1 MAMDRDQVRMRLA
14 ALRDEARTLADAPSV
29 AGEQVEDW
37 RKRTA
42 SVLEDVYGPDS
53 EPTRDFARIK
63 FDDSK
68 IVNVAERVFQE
79 AADQQGVDISG
90 LKIRLPSAEKVF
102 RSGLHEAAELLTS
115 LTHP

>member
-1 MAMDRDQVRMRLA
+1 M
-14 ALRDEARTLADAPSV
+14 
-29 AGEQVEDW
+29 
-37 RKRTA
+37 
-42 SVLEDVYGPDS
+42 LEDVYGPDS

-63 FDDSK
+63 FDDSEG
-68 IVNVAERVFQE
+68 VNVAERVFQE
-79 AADQQGVDISG
+79 AADRQGVDISG